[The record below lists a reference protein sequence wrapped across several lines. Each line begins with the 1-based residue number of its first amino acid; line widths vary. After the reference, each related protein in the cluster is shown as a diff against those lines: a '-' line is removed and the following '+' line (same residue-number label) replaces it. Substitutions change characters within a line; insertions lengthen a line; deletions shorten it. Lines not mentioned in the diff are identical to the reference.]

1 MPNFMNLSPLI
12 SIKTRLAFLIHV
24 SMDSIL
30 TLALI
35 AVKIVMDDVS
45 PAQKGSAIIVS
56 NALLGNSKT

>member
-35 AVKIVMDDVS
+35 AVKIVMDDV
-45 PAQKGSAIIVS
+45 
-56 NALLGNSKT
+56 